1 MKNFDEQDTNVTESE
16 VNDSKENNQTTES
29 GNKGN
34 TFVAAA
40 SGAAVGTAF
49 TVFVVAVIRFFK
61 KKVDKLVY
69 DRNLRKAEKKLEE
82 ESKGE

>member
-1 MKNFDEQDTNVTESE
+1 MENFDEQDMIVTESE
-16 VNDSKENNQTTES
+16 VNDSKENNQTTDR

-34 TFVAAA
+34 AFVAAVG
-40 SGAAVGTAF
+40 GAAVGTAF
-49 TVFVVAVIRFFK
+49 TMFAVGVIRFFK
-61 KKVDKLVY
+61 KKIDKLVY

>member
-16 VNDSKENNQTTES
+16 VTDSEENNQVTES

-40 SGAAVGTAF
+40 SGAAVGTVF
-49 TVFVVAVIRFFK
+49 TMLAVAVVRFFK
-61 KKVDKLVY
+61 NKIDKFKF
-69 DRNLRKAEKKLEE
+69 DRELKNAKKAEEE
-82 ESKGE
+82 ESKGK